1 LAPGYRGLEERTMSV
16 PAPRRRRMSPYEIT
30 SAWGICFDIVLGE
43 LLSRGL
49 PEEKAKEIAAYIA
62 ASLAKEIEIGDQSRK
77 H

>member
-1 LAPGYRGLEERTMSV
+1 
-16 PAPRRRRMSPYEIT
+16 MSPYEIT